1 MITMK
6 NEQFPMIKFAVEARE
21 DREKTIEVGRLQ
33 HKDVD
38 VVYIRQIGEKD
49 EIVRDAEPWL
59 AQLEAQTRAS
69 YGDSPRTSQAW
80 YEFAKNAFEKHKKG
94 HSIVHEGFMVSEWP
108 ILKPGQVKNLHA
120 MDTYTVEQI
129 ANWTESAIAMYGMG
143 ARELREKA
151 KLWLDSADSKAE
163 KIQALSIE
171 NKELKES
178 LNKLLDEVKQLRDEV
193 REDKPK
199 RGRPAMAHAES

>member
-1 MITMK
+1 MITIK

-49 EIVRDAEPWL
+49 ETVRDAEPWL
-59 AQLEAQTRAS
+59 AQLEAQTRSS
-69 YGDSPRTSQAW
+69 YGDSPRTSMAW
-80 YEFAKNAFEKHKKG
+80 YEFAKNAYEKHKKG
-94 HSIVHEGFMVSEWP
+94 QSIVHEGFMVSEWP

-129 ANWTESAIAMYGMG
+129 ANWSESAIAMYGMG
-143 ARELREKA
+143 ARELRDKA

-171 NKELKES
+171 NKELKDT
-178 LNKLLDEVKQLRDEV
+178 LNKLLSEVKELRDEV
-193 REDKPK
+193 RDDKPK
-199 RGRPAMAHAES
+199 RGRPSVATAE